1 MSDLK
6 KAERHPEDL
15 LWDEL
20 GDVHAGLLGI
30 VGSDQHLQPM
40 AHHVDREGRTL
51 WFLTKRDSDLV
62 QALKPGDRA
71 RFAIISKKQDFH
83 ACLLGTLTE
92 RQDRAKLDEIWNRV
106 SASWFDGKEDPGLVM
121 LAFQPKDAAIW
132 ASTGSS
138 VAFAWEIAKANMTD
152 AKPDVGVRTEVTF
165 A

>member
-1 MSDLK
+1 MSNLK
-6 KAERHPEDL
+6 KAERHPEEL

-30 VGSDQHLQPM
+30 VGSEQHLQPM
-40 AHHVDREGRTL
+40 AHHADRAGRRL

-62 QALKPGDRA
+62 QSLKPGDMA

-83 ACLLGTLTE
+83 ASMRGVLSE
-92 RQDRAKLDEIWNRV
+92 RRDQAMLDEMWNRV
-106 SASWFDGKEDPGLVM
+106 SGSWFDGKDDPSLVM
-121 LAFQPKDAAIW
+121 LALDLKDAGLW

-138 VAFAWEIAKANMTD
+138 VAFAWEIAKANMSD
-152 AKPDVGVRTEVTF
+152 AKPDVGVRSEVVF